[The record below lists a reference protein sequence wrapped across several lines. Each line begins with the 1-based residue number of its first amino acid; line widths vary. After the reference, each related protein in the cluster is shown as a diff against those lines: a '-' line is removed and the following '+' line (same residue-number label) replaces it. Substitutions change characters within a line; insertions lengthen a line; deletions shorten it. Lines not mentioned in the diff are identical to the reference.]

1 MICTR
6 ISAPTK
12 EMLAQVLAIP
22 EDEDITYSPETLA
35 SFEFEKSI
43 EESKNSL
50 ESCNDPYDVLYSS
63 PEYIEWESDRRDAGE
78 LWLYRTP
85 AGCLRELIN
94 GGWELC
100 DALVET
106 MNLFPSISKDELI
119 YSHTDDDF

>member
-12 EMLAQVLAIP
+12 EMLAQVLTIP
-22 EDEDITYSPETLA
+22 EEEGITYSPETLA
-35 SFEFEKSI
+35 SFEFEKSM
-43 EESKNSL
+43 EEDNDNS
-50 ESCNDPYDVLYSS
+50 NDPYDVLYNS
-63 PEYIEWESDRRDAGE
+63 PEYIKWESDRRDAGE

-106 MNLFPSISKDELI
+106 VNLFPSISKDELI
-119 YSHTDDDF
+119 YSHADDDF

>member
-22 EDEDITYSPETLA
+22 EDEDIAYSPETLA

-43 EESKNSL
+43 EEDNDNS
-50 ESCNDPYDVLYSS
+50 NDPYDVLYNS
-63 PEYIEWESDRRDAGE
+63 PEYIKWESDRKDTGE

-85 AGCLRELIN
+85 AGCLKELIN

-100 DALVET
+100 DAMVET
-106 MNLFPSISKDELI
+106 VNLFPSISKDELA

>member
-1 MICTR
+1 
-6 ISAPTK
+6 
-12 EMLAQVLAIP
+12 MLAQVLAIP

-50 ESCNDPYDVLYSS
+50 ESCNDPYDVLYNS
-63 PEYIEWESDRRDAGE
+63 PEYIKWESDRRDAGE
-78 LWLYRTP
+78 LWLYHTP

-106 MNLFPSISKDELI
+106 VNLFPSISKDELA
-119 YSHTDDDF
+119 YSYTDDDF